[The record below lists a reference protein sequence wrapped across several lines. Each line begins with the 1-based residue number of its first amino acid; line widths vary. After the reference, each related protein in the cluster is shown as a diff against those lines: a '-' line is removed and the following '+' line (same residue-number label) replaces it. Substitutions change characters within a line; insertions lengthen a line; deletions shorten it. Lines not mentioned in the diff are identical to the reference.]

1 MSIYQH
7 SLHKV
12 EQKCSSALSE
22 RGVDL
27 RQRKKRKENL
37 SLERAENETRTRD
50 LRITNASLYQLSYF
64 GNR

>member
-12 EQKCSSALSE
+12 EQKSSSALSE
-22 RGVDL
+22 RGSFL
-27 RQRKKRKENL
+27 IQRKKRKENL
-37 SLERAENETRTRD
+37 SLVRAENETRTRD